1 MNLRADILNYSYK
14 NKCGHI
20 ASAFSMVDYCEVLFT
35 NKIVTRDDY
44 IVLGKPFGSQAYY
57 TLWKEI
63 GWLGSIDNLNAG
75 VKHDEIPFVYFSEET
90 MGNALG
96 VAGGIALATDKKIW
110 VNLSD
115 ASLQMGNTLEAI
127 QFIGHNKLSNIFV
140 TIDYNNAQVTGSI
153 LNILSVEPVIDFF
166 KNNGWC
172 LYQVDGHDKS
182 LLSDTF
188 QKLDYQ
194 SPTVII
200 CHTKKGYGVDIIEN
214 DIQKWHYNKI
224 ADEEEL
230 LLLLDK
236 LQ

>member
-1 MNLRADILNYSYK
+1 MFRNKILQFSFK
-14 NKCGHI
+14 NNCGHI
-20 ASAFSMVDYCEVLFT
+20 ASALSMIDYLEVLFL
-35 NKIVTRDDY
+35 NNIIGQED
-44 IVLGKPFGSQAYY
+44 IIILGKPFGSQSYY
-57 TLWKEI
+57 IIWKEL
-63 GWLGSIDNLNAG
+63 GWISEIETLSMG
-75 VKHDEIPFVYFSEET
+75 VKQDEVPFVYFSEET

-182 LLSDTF
+182 LLFDTF

-236 LQ
+236 LY